1 MSYDPRIVVGS
12 RVLVPIVAVVPMGY
26 RGVYCRGHVIEVR
39 GSGYDDEP
47 EALTGFSFSATE
59 TSIPFS
65 VLRIEGDDDSLSIVE
80 MFDEDGKSIY
90 NWSDERSNKEN
101 NNNTSNVNQE
111 LISID
116 SEEGESKK
124 LNTKRKAWA
133 VSNKIKA
140 YDKEGQKKRKAAGDE
155 TMEAP
160 NKKRRTKENNRK
172 KLLEKKMVFSMDVE
186 LLD

>member
-90 NWSDERSNKEN
+90 HWSNERSDKEN
-101 NNNTSNVNQE
+101 NHNTSNGNQE
-111 LISID
+111 ILSID
-116 SEEGESKK
+116 SEEQVSKT
-124 LNTKRKAWA
+124 LNNKEK
-133 VSNKIKA
+133 KIKA
-140 YDKEGQKKRKAAGDE
+140 YEKEGHKKRKAAGDDIME
-155 TMEAP
+155 TP
-160 NKKRRTKENNRK
+160 NKKRQATENNRK